1 MWKCV
6 PPSVR
11 GIANRVV
18 IGVTTAA
25 LVAATGSHFVM
36 PEAKQL
42 VSYEVMNV
50 AAIDE
55 SPTTVGIA
63 DSNIYFTDSLDEV
76 MEHLDLI
83 ESLGV
88 KNVRLLVPWI
98 FIQQQD
104 PMGGPVDWDQD
115 LDWAKLDQIVQ
126 EVDRRGLGILG
137 VLQWSPDWATEGTV
151 GSGHP
156 TDVQDFADF
165 AAAVAERYR
174 DEITAY
180 EVWNE
185 PNASFFWNPIDPA
198 EYTNL
203 LKAAYTSLKAVN
215 PDITVVGAV
224 VSATL
229 TWGDTT
235 MNPVDFVAAMYEAGA
250 DGFFDAI
257 SFHPY
262 NFDTKFSEQD
272 DLDWRELM
280 PLFQV
285 QKIRELMDQHLAP
298 GEEQLK
304 IWISEYGLPTS
315 VVTPEKQLAFMT
327 DLLNAW
333 QSFSGG
339 GPVFLYTTK
348 DDMSAIGDER
358 FFGLFDENG
367 NFKGGEAAYQEFK
380 RLIDCLG
387 GCSPSNPSNPVG
399 SLLQFLQQVIT
410 QVLSFVPNLVAGVV
424 SAVSNLISS
433 ILNGLSGLAG
443 GSAAPAGVVGASLRS
458 AMATTDAD
466 VTPAAPVTGDLESI
480 EAGTEAPGAET
491 AAQEVAVAED
501 LVAVEDAV
509 AEEVVAEV
517 PVVEDV
523 VTEEVVTEVPVVEDV
538 VAEEVVAEVP
548 VVEDAVTE
556 EVVAEVP
563 VVEEVVDEE
572 IVVEVPVTEEVVAE
586 TPGTEEIVSE
596 APADTDPTTTDDGTD
611 TSVDE
616 AGVAEGSAPEL
627 SDKSVSKLTDTE
639 EPAAET
645 KVTRSAPK
653 AGVGSTAPKQRSVR
667 SVRSSA

>member
-11 GIANRVV
+11 GIANRAI

-63 DSNIYFTDSLDEV
+63 DSNIYFTDSLEEV

-88 KNVRLLVPWI
+88 KNVRLLVPWV

-137 VLQWSPDWATEGTV
+137 VLQWSPDWATDGTT

-156 TDVQDFADF
+156 NDVQDFADF

-339 GPVFLYTTK
+339 GPLFLYTTK

-367 NFKGGEAAYQEFK
+367 NFKGGAAAFEEFK

-410 QVLSFVPNLVAGVV
+410 QVLSFVPNLIAGVV
-424 SAVSNLISS
+424 SAVSTLISS

-443 GSAAPAGVVGASLRS
+443 GSAAPSGVVGASLRT
-458 AMATTDAD
+458 AMATTDSDAA
-466 VTPAAPVTGDLESI
+466 TAAPVTGDLESI
-480 EAGTEAPGAET
+480 ETGTDSEPTPEATTEEVTVPVDVVITEEVPVEQVVTEPLAEEIAT
-491 AAQEVAVAED
+491 ED
-501 LVAVEDAV
+501 VVTD
-509 AEEVVAEV
+509 EVVAEV

-523 VTEEVVTEVPVVEDV
+523 VTEEVVTEVPV
-538 VAEEVVAEVP
+538 A
-548 VVEDAVTE
+548 
-556 EVVAEVP
+556 
-563 VVEEVVDEE
+563 EEVVDEE
-572 IVVEVPVTEEVVAE
+572 IVVEVPVIEEPVVVEA
-586 TPGTEEIVSE
+586 PGTGDVVVE
-596 APADTDPTTTDDGTD
+596 APAVSDPTTTDDGTE
-611 TSVDE
+611 TSVDAE
-616 AGVAEGSAPEL
+616 APKL
-627 SDKSVSKLTDTE
+627 SDESVSKPTDTE

-653 AGVGSTAPKQRSVR
+653 AGVGSTAPKQRAVR
-667 SVRSSA
+667 SVRTSA

>member
-1 MWKCV
+1 MSGPGNWVVNMWKCV

-11 GIANRVV
+11 GIAHRAV

-36 PEAKQL
+36 PEAKEL

-88 KNVRLLVPWI
+88 KNVRLLVPWV

-137 VLQWSPDWATEGTV
+137 VLQWSPDWATDGTT

-315 VVTPEKQLAFMT
+315 VVTPETQLAFMT

-367 NFKGGEAAYQEFK
+367 NFKGGEAAYLEFK

-387 GCSPSNPSNPVG
+387 GCSPTNPSNPVG

-410 QVLSFVPNLVAGVV
+410 QVLSFVPNLIAGVV

-443 GSAAPAGVVGASLRS
+443 GSAAQSGVVGASLRS

-466 VTPAAPVTGDLESI
+466 ETTAAPVTGDLESI
-480 EAGTEAPGAET
+480 ETGADKVPTADAATEEVTVPVDVVMTEEVVATEEVPVEEVVTEPLAE
-491 AAQEVAVAED
+491 EVVTED
-501 LVAVEDAV
+501 VVTD
-509 AEEVVAEV
+509 EVVAEV
-517 PVVEDV
+517 PV
-523 VTEEVVTEVPVVEDV
+523 
-538 VAEEVVAEVP
+538 A
-548 VVEDAVTE
+548 
-556 EVVAEVP
+556 
-563 VVEEVVDEE
+563 EEVVDEE
-572 IVVEVPVTEEVVAE
+572 VLVEVPVTEELVAEAPGTGDVVAE
-586 TPGTEEIVSE
+586 SPAVTE
-596 APADTDPTTTDDGTD
+596 PTTADDGTD
-611 TSVDE
+611 TSVDA
-616 AGVAEGSAPEL
+616 AGVADGSATL
-627 SDKSVSKLTDTE
+627 SDESVSKSPE
-639 EPAAET
+639 AEKSAAET

-653 AGVGSTAPKQRSVR
+653 ASVGGTAPKQRAVR

>member
-1 MWKCV
+1 M
-6 PPSVR
+6 
-11 GIANRVV
+11 
-18 IGVTTAA
+18 TTAA

-42 VSYEVMNV
+42 VSYEVMQV

-63 DSNIYFTDSLDEV
+63 DSNIYFTDSLEEV

-88 KNVRLLVPWI
+88 KNVRLLVPWV

-367 NFKGGEAAYQEFK
+367 NFKGGDAAFEEFK

-410 QVLSFVPNLVAGVV
+410 QVLSFVPNLIAGVV
-424 SAVSNLISS
+424 SAVSTLISS

-443 GSAAPAGVVGASLRS
+443 GSAAQSGVVGASLRS

-466 VTPAAPVTGDLESI
+466 VATAAPVTGDLESI
-480 EAGTEAPGAET
+480 ETGTDSVPTAEAT
-491 AAQEVAVAED
+491 AAEVTAPV
-501 LVAVEDAV
+501 DAV
-509 AEEVVAEV
+509 MTEEVPVEQVVTEPLAEIVTEDVVTDEVVAEV

-523 VTEEVVTEVPVVEDV
+523 VTEEVVTEVPV
-538 VAEEVVAEVP
+538 A
-548 VVEDAVTE
+548 
-556 EVVAEVP
+556 
-563 VVEEVVDEE
+563 EEVVDEE
-572 IVVEVPVTEEVVAE
+572 IVVEVPVIEDPVVEA
-586 TPGTEEIVSE
+586 PGTGDVVVE
-596 APADTDPTTTDDGTD
+596 APAVTDPTTTDDGTD
-611 TSVDE
+611 TSVD
-616 AGVAEGSAPEL
+616 AATPKL
-627 SDKSVSKLTDTE
+627 SDESVSKSTDTE
-639 EPAAET
+639 ESVAET

-653 AGVGSTAPKQRSVR
+653 AGVGSTAPKQRAVR

>member
-1 MWKCV
+1 MT
-6 PPSVR
+6 
-11 GIANRVV
+11 A
-18 IGVTTAA
+18 AA

-36 PEAKQL
+36 PDVKQV
-42 VSYEVMNV
+42 VSYDVMNV

-55 SPTTVGIA
+55 SPSTVGIA
-63 DSNIYFTDSLDEV
+63 DSNIYFTHSFEEV
-76 MEHLDLI
+76 KKHLDLV

-104 PMGGPVDWDQD
+104 PMGGPVDWEQD

-137 VLQWSPDWATEGTV
+137 VLQWSPDWATEGPT

-198 EYTNL
+198 EYTDL

-229 TWGDTT
+229 TWGNTT
-235 MNPVDFVAAMYEAGA
+235 MNPVDFVQAMYAAGA

-272 DLDWRELM
+272 EVDWRELM

-367 NFKGGEAAYQEFK
+367 NFKGGDVAFREFK
-380 RLIDCLG
+380 KFIDCLD
-387 GCSPSNPSNPVG
+387 GCSPTNPSNPLAGLV
-399 SLLQFLQQVIT
+399 QFLQQVIT

-424 SAVSNLISS
+424 SVVSNLISS
-433 ILNGLSGLAG
+433 ILNGLSGLVG
-443 GSAAPAGVVGASLRS
+443 GSSAPAGLVGASLRS
-458 AMATTDAD
+458 ATGIAD
-466 VTPAAPVTGDLESI
+466 PEAAADEAVVGGLEPT
-480 EAGTEAPGAET
+480 EDGTEAAPAAEEAGAVE
-491 AAQEVAVAED
+491 AVATEE
-501 LVAVEDAV
+501 VP
-509 AEEVVAEV
+509 AEEVVTEPLAEEVVTEV
-517 PVVEDV
+517 PVA
-523 VTEEVVTEVPVVEDV
+523 EEVVTEVPVVEV
-538 VAEEVVAEVP
+538 PVAEVP
-548 VVEDAVTE
+548 
-556 EVVAEVP
+556 
-563 VVEEVVDEE
+563 
-572 IVVEVPVTEEVVAE
+572 VVEVPVTEEPVVEVPVTEVPVTEVPVVEVPVTEVPVVE
-586 TPGTEEIVSE
+586 TPVTEEPVVEVPVTEQPVTE
-596 APADTDPTTTDDGTD
+596 APVVTAPTDEGTD
-611 TSVDE
+611 TSVDT
-616 AGVAEGSAPEL
+616 AGASEGSAPKL
-627 SDKSVSKLTDTE
+627 SDDSASKSADIWDET
-639 EPAAET
+639 AEV
-645 KVTRSAPK
+645 KVTRAAPK
-653 AGVGSTAPKQRSVR
+653 AGVSSGAPEQRAARSVR
-667 SVRSSA
+667 VSASPSSGQ

>member
-11 GIANRVV
+11 GIAHRAV

-42 VSYEVMNV
+42 VSYEVVHV

-63 DSNIYFTDSLDEV
+63 DSNIYFTDSLEEV

-88 KNVRLLVPWI
+88 KNVRLLVPWV

-137 VLQWSPDWATEGTV
+137 VLQWSPDWATDGTV

-156 TDVQDFADF
+156 NDVQDFADF

-367 NFKGGEAAYQEFK
+367 NFKGGDAAFEEFK

-410 QVLSFVPNLVAGVV
+410 QVLSFVPNLIAGVV
-424 SAVSNLISS
+424 SAVSTLISS

-443 GSAAPAGVVGASLRS
+443 GSAAQSGVVGASLRS
-458 AMATTDAD
+458 ATATTDAD
-466 VTPAAPVTGDLESI
+466 VAPGAPVTGDLESI
-480 EAGTEAPGAET
+480 ETGTDSVSTAEVT
-491 AAQEVAVAED
+491 AEEVTVP
-501 LVAVEDAV
+501 VDAV
-509 AEEVVAEV
+509 MTEEVPVEQVVTEPLAEEIVIEDVVTDEVVAEV

-523 VTEEVVTEVPVVEDV
+523 VTEEVVTEVPV
-538 VAEEVVAEVP
+538 
-548 VVEDAVTE
+548 T
-556 EVVAEVP
+556 
-563 VVEEVVDEE
+563 EEVVDEE
-572 IVVEVPVTEEVVAE
+572 IVVEVPVIEAPVVEA
-586 TPGTEEIVSE
+586 PGTGDVVVE
-596 APADTDPTTTDDGTD
+596 APAVTDSTTTDDGTD
-611 TSVDE
+611 TSVD
-616 AGVAEGSAPEL
+616 AATPKL
-627 SDKSVSKLTDTE
+627 SDESVSKSTDTE

-653 AGVGSTAPKQRSVR
+653 AGVGSTAPKQRAVR